1 MLSHVTLLEDH
12 ESGGGRHRVL
22 RGLANLGDGSR
33 VPAATRAEQSVML
46 EASDADQVLAFSRL
60 ELDVAVLVDV
70 VPRCLLR
77 NVRKLHRE
85 AQRSERGDE
94 RLDALGVVIPPSSVH
109 VRAVLECDYG
119 RVLVVALVERVESVV
134 LGGGARVVRGA
145 HELGRGKQARG
156 ERRAPCRGQRWTGL
170 VRTRRGN
177 K

>member
-12 ESGGGRHRVL
+12 EAGGGRHRVL
-22 RGLANLGDGSR
+22 HGLANLSDGSR

-46 EASDADQVLAFSRL
+46 EASDADEVIAFGRL

-94 RLDALGVVIPPSSVH
+94 RLDALGVVVPPSSVH

-119 RVLVVALVERVESVV
+119 RVLVVALVERVKSVV

-156 ERRAPCRGQRWTGL
+156 ERQRWTGL

-177 K
+177 KQRK

>member
-1 MLSHVTLLEDH
+1 
-12 ESGGGRHRVL
+12 
-22 RGLANLGDGSR
+22 
-33 VPAATRAEQSVML
+33 ML

-94 RLDALGVVIPPSSVH
+94 RLDALGVVVPPSSVH

-156 ERRAPCRGQRWTGL
+156 ERRASKQGGSDSGGL
-170 VRTRRGN
+170 DSFRTRRGN